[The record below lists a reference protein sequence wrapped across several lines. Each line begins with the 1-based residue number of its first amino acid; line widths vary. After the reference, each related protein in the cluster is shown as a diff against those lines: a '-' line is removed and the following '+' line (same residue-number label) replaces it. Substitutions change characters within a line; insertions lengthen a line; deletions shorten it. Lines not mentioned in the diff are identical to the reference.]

1 MKFLENLFE
10 DGILKI
16 KFGILKFLENLF
28 EDGIF
33 LTKINFGILENYFE
47 NEILENYLKI
57 EVKKKIIWKFGILK
71 IILKK

>member
-1 MKFLENLFE
+1 ME
-10 DGILKI
+10 
-16 KFGILKFLENLF
+16 FLENLF

-57 EVKKKIIWKFGILK
+57 EVKKKIIWKSGILK

>member
-1 MKFLENLFE
+1 M
-10 DGILKI
+10 
-16 KFGILKFLENLF
+16 ENLF

-57 EVKKKIIWKFGILK
+57 EVKKKDYLK
-71 IILKK
+71 VQNFENYF